1 MSVTI
6 TVNGVDQ
13 VVAHLAGITQNL
25 QNISEG
31 MLDAAGDTLNP
42 AITDASVTVWGVRTG
57 DYSGG
62 WEMDDLGNGSI
73 DIHNDVEYALPLET
87 GWTTKNGG
95 AEMSPG
101 VAVPA
106 VEDNLDAFCEA
117 LGQWL
122 MEQ

>member
-13 VVAHLAGITQNL
+13 VVAQLAGITQNL
-25 QNISEG
+25 QNLSEG

-95 AEMSPG
+95 AVMSPG